1 MPVPDWAMF
10 KREIEL
16 KEGAKIEVTGFSSI
30 FARPAPFRLSLLREI
45 KTITVDIQYDELTKL
60 IEFLE
65 EVKKFV
71 DGR

>member
-1 MPVPDWAMF
+1 MPVPDWAML

-16 KEGAKIEVTGFSSI
+16 KEGAQIEVTGFKSI
-30 FARPAPFRLSLLREI
+30 FARPAPFRLRLRRKI
-45 KTITVDIQYDELTKL
+45 KTMGVDIQEDEFTKL

-71 DGR
+71 EGR